1 MGKKIKHQERFPVV
15 IRLPISNGS
24 IPDILCEIKIA
35 ITFECQADSNKSS
48 EQNICLENYSKF
60 NTSYCFSLSHRTAG
74 YTISIVEQNCHH
86 QHKVLKFGDMATN
99 LVHKTEFS
107 SKTSNEWLGWPH
119 LSPVLKYIV
128 RCCRFLIINKMT
140 SLKIGNKL
148 KGEEG
153 TKINSIITVCLLSC
167 L

>member
-1 MGKKIKHQERFPVV
+1 MKQSLTYFVKLKSLLPSNVRQIQINLPNKIFALKITQSSIHLILLASLIV
-15 IRLPISNGS
+15 ICRIYDPLFLSQK
-24 IPDILCEIKIA
+24 L
-35 ITFECQADSNKSS
+35 
-48 EQNICLENYSKF
+48 SKLF
-60 NTSYCFSLSHRTAG
+60 
-74 YTISIVEQNCHH
+74 SIVEQNCHH

>member
-1 MGKKIKHQERFPVV
+1 MDQSLTYFVKLKSLLPSNVRQIQIHLPNKIFALKITHSSIHLIVLAFDAINLHWYTCLIV
-15 IRLPISNGS
+15 ICRIYYPLFLSQK
-24 IPDILCEIKIA
+24 L
-35 ITFECQADSNKSS
+35 
-48 EQNICLENYSKF
+48 SKLF
-60 NTSYCFSLSHRTAG
+60 
-74 YTISIVEQNCHH
+74 SIVDQNCH

-153 TKINSIITVCLLSC
+153 TKIQANLYFIT
-167 L
+167 